1 MTRIYYWLCCTV
13 LLFSLTACIAPQQ
26 IPAEV
31 GKTHITVAVVN
42 PSDKITWLEVVLKP
56 INTEGT
62 SAKLPADA
70 PRERRVEIAAK
81 SVTKRMSIAKVGDA
95 NV

>member
-1 MTRIYYWLCCTV
+1 MLRIYYWLCCTV
-13 LLFSLTACIAPQQ
+13 LLFSLAACIAPQQ

-42 PSDKITWLEVVLKP
+42 PSSKITWLEVVLKP